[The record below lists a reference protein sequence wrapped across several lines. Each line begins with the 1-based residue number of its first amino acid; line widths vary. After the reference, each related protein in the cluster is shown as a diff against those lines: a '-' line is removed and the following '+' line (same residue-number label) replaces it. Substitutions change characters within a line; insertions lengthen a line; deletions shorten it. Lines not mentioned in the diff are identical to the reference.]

1 MEQGRPKQDVDGMD
15 WWSSQNDNDDRS
27 LLNASEAYKTDEGWK
42 DELVDFFGWFC
53 YYSCEAS
60 FLIKITCYTG
70 SSQDYDWEGV
80 VLTGVNANGAVTQN
94 SASSVAAG
102 SVGVCTPSISDADGN
117 DPDSARSVQSN
128 DRSTDMESVLD
139 SAQLINVDYSRER
152 RRDGESKDGKRKRS
166 HAGTTSH
173 SISKKKAPVKIN
185 FCSGSGDCNKREQ
198 GNSKVSPGNKGIRD
212 QLEAKAHQFIK
223 EHEASRIHD
232 MEFEHFPLTFPVADK
247 DILNYFANIVSA
259 WNRADLNGIESAVSS
274 IIAPN
279 CVYRSSAVSVPGH
292 TETYISE
299 RVIQAQNM
307 VGFFKGVSEAFPD
320 LVASCESSKIIT
332 SKDGRVKTVVGYY
345 TLHGNF
351 LTRLRTMTFM
361 FLCLNRNHDEGGI
374 PSVRGGSVQKC

>member
-1 MEQGRPKQDVDGMD
+1 MNL
-15 WWSSQNDNDDRS
+15 SIF
-27 LLNASEAYKTDEGWK
+27 
-42 DELVDFFGWFC
+42 LVG
-53 YYSCEAS
+53 SVINRATS
-60 FLIKITCYTG
+60 FLIKITCCTG

-80 VLTGVNANGAVTQN
+80 DLTAVNANGAVTQN
-94 SASSVAAG
+94 SASSANAS
-102 SVGVCTPSISDADGN
+102 SVGVYTPSISDADGSVN

-128 DRSTDMESVLD
+128 DRSTDLESVLD
-139 SAQLINVDYSRER
+139 SAQLIIVDYSREQHR
-152 RRDGESKDGKRKRS
+152 GGESKDGKRKRS

-198 GNSKVSPGNKGIRD
+198 GNSKVSPSNKGIRD

-279 CVYRSSAVSVPGH
+279 CVYRSSAVSVPGR

-345 TLHGNF
+345 TLRGNY
-351 LTRLRTMTFM
+351 LI
-361 FLCLNRNHDEGGI
+361 D
-374 PSVRGGSVQKC
+374 